1 MKSRDI
7 RTIVLNIVIVALVF
21 LNIVIGGVAIDEV
34 RSFLRTYREDESGF
48 LYALDAEDYDL
59 MLDYYYQNC
68 GSDGKEDKKLQEY
81 YDIAKY
87 YEAAFYYKIHMDAG
101 DVERAAKY
109 QAIMDEISARVGE
122 FAFALEDI
130 DEKFVFY
137 SLKK

>member
-130 DEKFVFY
+130 DKRFAEY
-137 SLKK
+137 

>member
-21 LNIVIGGVAIDEV
+21 LNIIIGGVAIDEV
-34 RSFLRTYREDESGF
+34 RSFLRTYREDESSF
-48 LYALDAEDYDL
+48 LYALYAEDYNL

-87 YEAAFYYKIHMDAG
+87 YEAAFYHKIHEDAG
-101 DVERAAKY
+101 DEARAGKY
-109 QAIMDEISARVGE
+109 QAIMDEISARAGE

-130 DEKFVFY
+130 DEK
-137 SLKK
+137 LAE